1 MDLIKLKK
9 EFPHFLSHMRE
20 NGYAE
25 SYVSHIIAEFN
36 WLMRNGTEFESYHSA
51 LDERLKETSH
61 LYAVHRKSFFGMF
74 QKFEENGELPDGSNN
89 NPLSIRDAYR
99 KLLPVFKSFVD
110 EYVGSVNNGVLQEET
125 VYSRKCSLSRF
136 LLSLQEQ
143 GCEKLEDIEQDHIL
157 EVFQLDENTPFK
169 NHSKMKVLSTIFN
182 SIHSESEEEARR
194 IALLIPPAKKTRKNI
209 QYLKEAEAEK
219 IHDVL
224 FDETNGLFLRDRAI
238 GKILYYTGMRAS
250 DIAELKFSDIDWEKD
265 RIHLNQKKTG
275 APLTL
280 PLPPVVGNAICD
292 YILNER
298 PESKENHIFLTRGK
312 YPHRMNGQDLIP
324 VADTIYKKAGIRQ
337 EKGSRKGTHIFRHR
351 LATHLAGENISRAV
365 ISDTLGHTDSLS
377 IEAYLSADIVNLR
390 KCALSIEDFPVREAT
405 HE

>member
-1 MDLIKLKK
+1 MNLVKLEK
-9 EFPHFLSHMRE
+9 EWPKFLSHMKE

-25 SYVSHIIAEFN
+25 SYVTHIVSEFN
-36 WLMRNGTEFESYHSA
+36 WLLRNGKEFKSYQEA
-51 LDERLKETSH
+51 LDERLKDTSPK
-61 LYAVHRKSFFGMF
+61 YAVHRRSFFGMF
-74 QKFEENGELPDGSNN
+74 KNFEENGELPDGRNN

-110 EYVGSVNNGVLQEET
+110 EYISSVNNGILQEET
-125 VYSRKCSLSRF
+125 IYSRKCSLSRF

-143 GCEKLEDIEQDHIL
+143 GCKTLNDIQQANIL
-157 EVFQLDENTPFK
+157 EVFQLDEDNAFK
-169 NHSKMKVLSTIFN
+169 NHCKMNVLLCIFN
-182 SIHSESEEEARR
+182 SVHSESEEEAQR
-194 IALLIPPAKKTRKNI
+194 IALLIPPAKKVRKNI
-209 QYLKEAEAEK
+209 QYLNAEEIRR
-219 IHDVL
+219 IHEVL
-224 FDETNGLFLRDRAI
+224 FDESNGLFLRDRAI

-250 DIAELKFSDIDWEKD
+250 DIAGLKFADIDWEKD
-265 RIHLNQKKTG
+265 RIHLTQKKTG

-280 PLPPVVGNAICD
+280 PLPPIVGNAICD

-298 PESKENHIFLTRGK
+298 PESKENHIFLTRDK

-324 VADTIYKKAGIRQ
+324 VAGTIYKKAGIRQ

-351 LATHLAGENISRAV
+351 LATHLAGENVSRVV
-365 ISDTLGHTDSLS
+365 ISDTLGHTDPLS

-390 KCALSIEDFPVREAT
+390 KCALSIEDFPVREVA